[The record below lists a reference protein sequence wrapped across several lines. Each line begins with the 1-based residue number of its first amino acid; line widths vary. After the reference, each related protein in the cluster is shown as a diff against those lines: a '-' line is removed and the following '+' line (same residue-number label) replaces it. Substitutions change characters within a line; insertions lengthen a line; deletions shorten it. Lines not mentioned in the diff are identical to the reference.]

1 MTVTLY
7 TLFFVLLDSVSLE
20 VLPLLLFTMIIGGL
34 PCWSGMVKQNEVKI
48 TEIHGLL
55 TVLS

>member
-20 VLPLLLFTMIIGGL
+20 LLPLLLFTMITGSL
-34 PCWSGMVKQNEVKI
+34 PCWSGMVKQKEVNI
-48 TEIHGLL
+48 TEIQGLL